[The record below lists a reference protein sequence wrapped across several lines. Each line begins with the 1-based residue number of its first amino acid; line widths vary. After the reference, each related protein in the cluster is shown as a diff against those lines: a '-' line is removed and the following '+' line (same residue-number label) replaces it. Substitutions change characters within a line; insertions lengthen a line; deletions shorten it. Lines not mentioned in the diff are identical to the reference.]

1 MEKATEV
8 RSPMK
13 EHDDDAVFG
22 HYIATEIRAIDNNQL
37 KGLVKWKIQSII
49 YSAQCGML
57 HGTSTANFHRTW
69 YITAPPHIKSLQH
82 NS

>member
-1 MEKATEV
+1 MKKATEV
-8 RSPMK
+8 CSPMK
-13 EHDDDAVFG
+13 EHDDDDAVFG

-57 HGTSTANFHRTW
+57 APAQQIFTGPGTS
-69 YITAPPHIKSLQH
+69 
-82 NS
+82 